1 MELRS
6 IIESL
11 LFASPKGL
19 TPGDIREIL
28 KSTAEHSEE
37 AWIKKLATTRERS
50 IESEIRQLAG
60 EYEELGRPYQLRC
73 IAGKWQFYSLPDFS
87 PWLQVLLGRRQ
98 RPPRL
103 TQPALETLSIIAYRQ
118 PITRPGIEKIRG
130 VSIDGVMGKLMERG
144 LVEEIGKSDM
154 PGKPVLYGT
163 TALFLEYFGL
173 SNLEELPDAGMLKS
187 ISADPNAPL
196 ESPVENLHKVAN
208 PEELSEWGI
217 EDTLALAPNE
227 PPEEEELDQEDE
239 DDEEEFVDDDED
251 EYDDEDED
259 DDEFD
264 DDDEEEDDEVE
275 YASRSA
281 AGLKTPTLS
290 ASEEEIL
297 SGTSSVSGPCDT
309 VEDGLRIQLV
319 QAQDSPL
326 LALLSG
332 ILADAAA
339 AHTPSPDESSA
350 SVREEEEEAAE
361 LEANSAPQSMP
372 ATEEPPESEIT
383 GTGDREAEAT
393 AASAPDSTAVP
404 DSDLPV
410 TDEAVTPDSIPLQL
424 EPPKYGPWPREFTE
438 PVVHIDLDGDIEVP
452 PQSPPETDDSATAVD
467 PAPVEQLEPG
477 NLNDYPRPQQDPA
490 EMADSP
496 AAIEE
501 NRETALDGGMAQSPP
516 AEDAVEEVDTT
527 PELPA
532 SAESEVIPE
541 EPSEPDHPPVD
552 SGPGEVDSDT
562 DPVTN
567 ELSQTLPEE
576 IPEVPDKP
584 TGAEPESEPESQA
597 DTTDED
603 PGEAEAD
610 SGSEKDG
617 ETDDGSSV
625 DDPSTAL
632 PAPVDPG
639 AEQQT
644 DPGTPEEIAAA
655 ASSIEPASA
664 GIGEIAG
671 PVAPAASAPVA
682 ETNSG
687 PPAEI
692 SGASGRS
699 GHAHQTPPPQDSSQ
713 RSFWT
718 RFRDAMNS
726 IEDPSNPVQLIGLFS
741 KKIWQT
747 LNSIARRL
755 TNWMNKS
762 SRR

>member
-1 MELRS
+1 
-6 IIESL
+6 
-11 LFASPKGL
+11 
-19 TPGDIREIL
+19 
-28 KSTAEHSEE
+28 
-37 AWIKKLATTRERS
+37 
-50 IESEIRQLAG
+50 
-60 EYEELGRPYQLRC
+60 
-73 IAGKWQFYSLPDFS
+73 
-87 PWLQVLLGRRQ
+87 
-98 RPPRL
+98 
-103 TQPALETLSIIAYRQ
+103 
-118 PITRPGIEKIRG
+118 
-130 VSIDGVMGKLMERG
+130 
-144 LVEEIGKSDM
+144 
-154 PGKPVLYGT
+154 
-163 TALFLEYFGL
+163 
-173 SNLEELPDAGMLKS
+173 MLKS

-251 EYDDEDED
+251 EYDDED
-259 DDEFD
+259 
-264 DDDEEEDDEVE
+264 DEVE

-326 LALLSG
+326 LALFSG

-339 AHTPSPDESSA
+339 SHPPSPDESSA
-350 SVREEEEEAAE
+350 SVREEEEEAQAAG
-361 LEANSAPQSMP
+361 LEANSAPQAIP
-372 ATEEPPESEIT
+372 VTEEPSVSEGT
-383 GTGDREAEAT
+383 GTGDLEAQAA
-393 AASAPDSTAVP
+393 AASTPDTTAVP

-410 TDEAVTPDSIPLQL
+410 TDEAETPASIPLQL

-438 PVVHIDLDGDIEVP
+438 PAVHIDPDGDSEIP
-452 PQSPPETDDSATAVD
+452 PQSQPETDESATATD

-501 NRETALDGGMAQSPP
+501 NRETALDGGVAQSPP

-541 EPSEPDHPPVD
+541 EPSEPDQPPVD
-552 SGPGEVDSDT
+552 SGSGEVDSDT

-576 IPEVPDKP
+576 IPEVPDEP

-610 SGSEKDG
+610 SGSEKDS

-625 DDPSTAL
+625 DAPSTS
-632 PAPVDPG
+632 PPVPVDPA
-639 AEQQT
+639 AEEQT

-655 ASSIEPASA
+655 ACSIEPASA
-664 GIGEIAG
+664 GTVENVEIAG

-682 ETNSG
+682 ETKSG

-692 SGASGRS
+692 AGASGRS